1 MSRLLILSNLTMGL
15 FLFLVISG
23 MVASLNYFATSGAKL
38 TAFIIG
44 IVAMA
49 NAVYLAFRQG

>member
-23 MVASLNYFATSGAKL
+23 VAVSLNYFATSGAKL
-38 TAFIIG
+38 AAFIMG

-49 NAVYLAFRQG
+49 NAFYLAFRHG